1 MKNFL
6 TSDDEKA
13 LVEEIRKLETRTS
26 GEVRIVIS
34 SKWILRPHLYAWK
47 LFRKLGMEA
56 TAHRNGALI
65 VVIHRRRKFVVLG
78 DIGLADIVESG
89 YWENVASAMSQH
101 LKQGNNRDA
110 LAEGIRLLGEPMAS
124 HWPPSESNPDELPN
138 EIVQD

>member
-6 TSDDEKA
+6 TPDDEQA
-13 LVEEIRKLETRTS
+13 VVEEIRKLETRTS
-26 GEVRIVIS
+26 GEVRVAIS
-34 SKWILRPHLYAWK
+34 SKWIFRTERYAWK

-56 TAHRNGALI
+56 TVHRNGALI

-89 YWENVASAMSQH
+89 YWDTIANSMSQH
-101 LKQGNNRDA
+101 LKQGNKRGA
-110 LAEGIRLLGEPMAS
+110 LAEGIRLLGEPMIA
-124 HWPPSESNPDELPN
+124 HWPPSEVNPDELPN